1 MGDLHPLAPGIT
13 TQPDADAG
21 VLRRIVASRERMHA
35 RLLQREL
42 AVELAS
48 MLAFL
53 AVAVFIAA
61 YFEVSRPLDPVLAVA
76 LMVAYAVAT
85 RAEFQVGTT
94 WTDPS
99 QLVFVPML
107 FVLPTQAVPL
117 LVAAAMVLS
126 RVPEYARG
134 GVHAIRIVSRVADS
148 SYSVFPVMVLLAFDA
163 TSASWTD
170 WPVYAA
176 ALGAQ
181 ILVDALLSSVRVSLG
196 TGDRLTDVLREA
208 RAVYLPDVLL
218 SPVGLAVAIAAAPD
232 PWAVLVVL
240 PVIVLL
246 AVFGRERQ
254 ARIESASALGHAYRG
269 TAHLLGEVLS
279 TTHEYTGQHS
289 RSVVVLAHQVG
300 LDLGIDEQGL
310 REIEFGALLHD
321 VGKIAVPNDIL
332 NKPGGLDDAE
342 WELMR
347 RHTVEGERMLDQI
360 GGVLGDVGPVVRA
373 HHERFDGSGYPDGAA
388 GFDIPLAARVIAAC
402 DAFNAMTTDRP
413 YAAAKPVEEA
423 IAELRACAGTQF
435 DPAVVEAVVEV
446 VSAWDGPPALTP

>member
-1 MGDLHPLAPGIT
+1 MAHGIT
-13 TQPDADAG
+13 TEPDADLG
-21 VLRRIVASRERMHA
+21 VLRRIVASRERLHA
-35 RLLQREL
+35 RLLEREL
-42 AVELAS
+42 RVELTS
-48 MLAFL
+48 MVVFL
-53 AVAVFIAA
+53 AVATFTAA
-61 YFEVSRPLDPVLAVA
+61 YYEVPRSLDPALALAMV
-76 LMVAYAVAT
+76 VAYAIAT

-94 WTDPS
+94 WTDAS

-117 LVAAAMVLS
+117 LVAAAMILS
-126 RVPEYARG
+126 RTPEYARG
-134 GVHAIRIVSRVADS
+134 GVHSVRIVSRVADS
-148 SYSVFPVMVLLAFDA
+148 SYSIFPVTVLLAFDA
-163 TSASWTD
+163 TTPEWSD
-170 WPVYAA
+170 WPVYGA

-181 ILVDALLSSVRVSLG
+181 IVVDGLLSSLRVSLG
-196 TGDRLTDVLREA
+196 TGDRLVDVLREA

-218 SPVGLAVAIAAAPD
+218 SPVGLAVAIAAARE

-240 PVIVLL
+240 PAVVLL

-254 ARIESASALGHAYRG
+254 ARIESANALGHAYRG

-300 LDLGIDEQGL
+300 LELGVGDQGL

-332 NKPGGLDDAE
+332 NKPGGLDEAE
-342 WELMR
+342 WEVMR

-360 GGVLGDVGPVVRA
+360 GGVLGDVGPVIRA

-388 GFDIPLAARVIAAC
+388 GKAIPLAARIIAAC

-413 YAAAKPVEEA
+413 YARARPVDEA

-435 DPAVVEAVVEV
+435 DPDVVEAVVEV
-446 VSAWDGPPALTP
+446 VDAWGAAEPPGDD